1 MECTHAMWWKI
12 PKLVKMILILKYEN
26 IKIYEYKKRIYKFL
40 NTRCLLDFS
49 LGQRESCMIYVNINS

>member
-12 PKLVKMILILKYEN
+12 PKLVEMILILKYE
-26 IKIYEYKKRIYKFL
+26 KFL

-49 LGQRESCMIYVNINS
+49 LGQRELCIIYVNINS